1 MNNNAQRRKH
11 TKRLN
16 KYNISVR
23 GYCKL
28 TTVTYK
34 TQMIKYTNIMALQC
48 KDCDER
54 KALKC
59 QESPK
64 HDSIL
69 FFHDRK

>member
-11 TKRLN
+11 TKKSN
-16 KYNISVR
+16 KHKTSVSV
-23 GYCKL
+23 YCIL
-28 TTVTYK
+28 ATVTNK
-34 TQMIKYTNIMALQC
+34 TEMKKYTNTMALQC
-48 KDCDER
+48 EDCDER

-59 QESPK
+59 LELPK